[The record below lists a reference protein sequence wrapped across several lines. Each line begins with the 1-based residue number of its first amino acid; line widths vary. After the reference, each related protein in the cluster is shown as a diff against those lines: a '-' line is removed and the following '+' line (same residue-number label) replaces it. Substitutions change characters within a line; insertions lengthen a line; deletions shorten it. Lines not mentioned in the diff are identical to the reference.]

1 MSDVVATPGPVGW
14 RRLLRVLTGRWW
26 GKARTLAVFATIAVF
41 GILGRTEI
49 AAIVTEIPV
58 AGRTYSPAPLA
69 GLLHLSSPGTAFA
82 AWAKVP
88 CPPVGVPVGRWLRL
102 FCLFDL
108 IWTVGYGLLLY
119 AASRRWSL
127 RIGGLTVWL
136 VAVSLAA
143 DGCRWWAT
151 GWLPH
156 VSGAGAC
163 INSTFGSGALLF
175 TVMAV
180 LTVLKWIFFGLVL
193 VVSAYHVFLSDAA
206 AGKQRAAE
214 RLDVLHA
221 LVLQR
226 LPLLVVGALSALLLL
241 HGSPLLEQGVD
252 VERTWF
258 LTSDDVR
265 GLQSA
270 GFALL
275 GFILLAFALRYT
287 ASMTAGSVG
296 HTGGRK
302 GTPPALRTYVPWLI
316 GAAVFGLAALVSTWT
331 GRAQLR
337 GWTVTVTVLVLVL
350 VPIVSLALSRVP
362 SPVLARHD
370 ELAVRIRTW
379 KIGRLLAYAPLVVLL
394 LSIARAYVPPM
405 VLNYRN
411 RAENWALILG
421 SGLLAVLL
429 VYGALSFGRNPTI
442 VNEQLLVARRLAG
455 FHPQLVGS
463 PEEGKAV
470 EEDDRVIWH
479 PKSIKQV
486 LIAFLI
492 PVLAVGASFFA
503 LVIWERQTADVV
515 GVVGIIALC
524 FFGLTAF
531 YALLVVTT
539 NIAVDPPYLFRLMR
553 MRRTPVVAL
562 VLVIG
567 LISSITSTGSPLHTV
582 RGGVPGT
589 KIEIRAS
596 ADGTRVVSSIGSVP
610 VGARPTLLTAFT
622 SWDQAWDRA
631 DAALPTVGL
640 AQAQQSVDRTVA
652 EQGDAENIGS
662 ADPSG
667 CGSLV
672 VTYNGMTARVRP
684 MLFVAAEGGGMRA
697 EAWTVNAM
705 SRLLSSAHGC
715 GRQSV
720 FVISAVSGSAIGLS
734 LLDTMAA
741 PMKALAGS
749 TGEAALANG
758 ISGLLAHDLIAGVF
772 GVNLRSIH
780 GQPGEPAGSS
790 GGSTGRFPDRAALM
804 EQSWER
810 DAVDHEVKAGTGLG
824 KPFPIASTDQPPPW
838 RSVFNATSVGYR
850 CRSLVSD
857 IDFGPHAMTCTDP
870 ANPMPGAYDLFGTQP
885 CYLGLPTST
894 AGLLAARFPYLTP
907 SGVIR
912 VCGKDVR
919 PSNRFSDQLID
930 GGYSENTGLQT
941 VNDMLGQL
949 MPAIRAANVR
959 SVALNPQRIIRAE
972 VRATGDPGRV
982 PLSSLPVLVVP
993 LVLFLHNTTAGS
1005 LPDQRSSK
1013 AVAEWSL
1020 PITSAIR
1027 GGGVLS
1033 ASSTLL
1039 QRASA
1044 LTSQVLP
1051 GGENADSAA
1060 DADELAGLEGLVAKT
1075 FSDRAMTLGPQFA
1088 PQVGLPLGWVLSQET
1103 EDSMRDA
1110 LNSYLRC
1117 PPANGPGF
1125 DPCKPTVPFNSLA
1138 ELLGV
1143 PHCWAGA
1150 DQDGNVRPCSAKQG

>member
-1 MSDVVATPGPVGW
+1 MAARPQWGEA
-14 RRLLRVLTGRWW
+14 RVL
-26 GKARTLAVFATIAVF
+26 ATCTVIAAF
-41 GILGRTEI
+41 GVIARTEI
-49 AAIVTEIPV
+49 AAIIAQIPV
-58 AGRTYSPAPLA
+58 EGRVYSPAPLA
-69 GLLHLSSPGTAFA
+69 SLLHLSSPGTAFS
-82 AWAKVP
+82 AWAQVP
-88 CPPVGVPVGRWLRL
+88 CPPVGVPVRHWLRL

-108 IWTVGYGLLLY
+108 VWTLGYGLLLH
-119 AASRRWSL
+119 AGNRRWSL
-127 RIGGLTVWL
+127 RIGIPTVAL
-136 VAVSLAA
+136 VVVSLAA

-151 GWLPH
+151 RWLPH
-156 VSGAGAC
+156 AGGASSC
-163 INSTFGSGALLF
+163 TTSTFGSSAPDFILIAG
-175 TVMAV
+175 
-180 LTVLKWIFFGLVL
+180 LTIAKWVAFGLILIVA
-193 VVSAYHVFLSDAA
+193 VYQVFLSQ
-206 AGKQRAAE
+206 AGKGRAAE
-214 RLDVLHA
+214 RGDVLHA

-241 HGSPLLEQGVD
+241 HGSAILEQGVD

-258 LTSDDVR
+258 LTSDDGR
-265 GLQSA
+265 GWQSA

-302 GTPPALRTYVPWLI
+302 GTPPALRTYLPWLI
-316 GAAVFGLAALVSTWT
+316 AAAFFGLAALVSTWT

-350 VPIVSLALSRVP
+350 VPIVSLALSGVP

-370 ELAVRIRTW
+370 ELAVRVRTW
-379 KIGRLLAYAPLVVLL
+379 KVGRLLAYGPLVVLL
-394 LSIARAYVPPM
+394 LSMARAYVPPM
-405 VLNYRN
+405 VLNYRYQ
-411 RAENWALILG
+411 AENWALILG
-421 SGLLAVLL
+421 PGVLAVLL
-429 VYGALSFGRNPTI
+429 VYVVLSFGRHPA
-442 VNEQLLVARRLAG
+442 VVDEQLRVARRLAG
-455 FHPQLVGS
+455 LHPQLVGS
-463 PEEGKAV
+463 PEHGTAEKR
-470 EEDDRVIWH
+470 EDEVIRQAK
-479 PKSIKQV
+479 PARQV

-492 PVLAVGASFFA
+492 PAIAVCASFVA
-503 LVIWERQTADVV
+503 LVMLERQTADVV

-524 FFGLTAF
+524 FCGLTAF
-531 YALLVVTT
+531 YALLVATA
-539 NIAVDPPYLFRLMR
+539 NISADPPYVFRLMR

-562 VLVIG
+562 VLIIG
-567 LISSITSTGSPLHTV
+567 LVSGITSTGSPLHNARVAVAGTEIEV
-582 RGGVPGT
+582 RT
-589 KIEIRAS
+589 S
-596 ADGTRVVSSIGSVP
+596 SDGTQVLSVGSVP
-610 VGARPTLLTAFT
+610 VGTRPTLLTAFT
-622 SWDQAWDRA
+622 SWDQTWDQA

-652 EQGDAENIGS
+652 DQGDAKVKSS
-662 ADPSG
+662 ADPPG
-667 CGSLV
+667 CGSII
-672 VTYNGMTARVRP
+672 VTYDGMTARIRP
-684 MLFVAAEGGGMRA
+684 MLFVAGEGGGMRA

-705 SRLLSSAHGC
+705 GRLLSSAHGC

-720 FVISAVSGSAIGLS
+720 FVVSAVSGSAIGLT

-758 ISGLLAHDLIAGVF
+758 ISGLLTHDLIAGVF
-772 GVNLRSIH
+772 GVNVRPIA

-790 GGSTGRFPDRAALM
+790 GGSAGRFPDRAALM
-804 EQSWER
+804 EQAWER

-824 KPFPIASTDQPPPW
+824 KPFPIASTEQPPPW

-857 IDFGPHAMTCTDP
+857 IDFGPHATTCTDP
-870 ANPMPGAYDLFGTQP
+870 ANPMPGAYDLFGAQP

-912 VCGKDVR
+912 DCGKDAE

-930 GGYSENTGLQT
+930 GGYSENTGIQT

-949 MPAIRAANVR
+949 MPAIRAANAR
-959 SVALNPQRIIRAE
+959 SVALHPQRTINAE
-972 VRATGDPGRV
+972 VRATDDLGRV
-982 PLSSLPVLVVP
+982 PLSSLPILVVP

-1020 PITSAIR
+1020 PITSAMR

-1033 ASSTLL
+1033 ANSTLL
-1039 QRASA
+1039 QRATA
-1044 LTSQVLP
+1044 LTTQVLP
-1051 GGENADSAA
+1051 DGESTGDPAA
-1060 DADELAGLEGLVAKT
+1060 DAGELAGLEGLVAKT
-1075 FSDRAMTLGPQFA
+1075 FSARAMTLGPQFA

-1110 LNSYLRC
+1110 LNSYLQC
-1117 PPANGPGF
+1117 PSVTQSGF

-1150 DQDGNVRPCSAKQG
+1150 DQGGNVRPCSTKQG